1 MSLAFKQQNKLTV
14 KIGLSAFVSLRSELS
29 LTFFQDTHLQV
40 WVIKRSNFF
49 SENSSP
55 QGPISQS
62 HPIVCQCS
70 RGSKTK
76 SGTLGASSDPFTK
89 EGHSHGLLA
98 SLL

>member
-49 SENSSP
+49 QRTVLPKDPSP
-55 QGPISQS
+55 KVIP
-62 HPIVCQCS
+62 
-70 RGSKTK
+70 
-76 SGTLGASSDPFTK
+76 
-89 EGHSHGLLA
+89 
-98 SLL
+98 